1 MEVSSNL
8 KKEIVIEIC
17 VLILMAAV
25 IIYAYFAIGN
35 NNNSNVINQ
44 DGFVLVLDKNKK
56 NNLDILSDGEGL
68 ESDYV
73 RYTITNNNSMVK
85 KVKLVIIPDVDN
97 KKVLDNVR
105 IGINDLMVNDLVELE
120 KTDKGYVVDEFE
132 ISPGFTRNY
141 LFKYWLSLDSDKD
154 FSKEEIEFSYEII
167 LEEL

>member
-35 NNNSNVINQ
+35 NNSSNVINQ

-120 KTDKGYVVDEFE
+120 KIDKGYVVDEFS

>member
-8 KKEIVIEIC
+8 KREIVIEIC

-44 DGFVLVLDKNKK
+44 DGFVLVLEKNKK

-73 RYTITNNNSMVK
+73 KYL
-85 KVKLVIIPDVDN
+85 KL
-97 KKVLDNVR
+97 
-105 IGINDLMVNDLVELE
+105 
-120 KTDKGYVVDEFE
+120 
-132 ISPGFTRNY
+132 
-141 LFKYWLSLDSDKD
+141 
-154 FSKEEIEFSYEII
+154 
-167 LEEL
+167 